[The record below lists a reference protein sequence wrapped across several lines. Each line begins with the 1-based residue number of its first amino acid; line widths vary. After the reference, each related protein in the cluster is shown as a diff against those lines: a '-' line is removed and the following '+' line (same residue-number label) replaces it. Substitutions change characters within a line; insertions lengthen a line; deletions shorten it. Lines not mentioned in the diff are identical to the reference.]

1 MNHNIAVLRKFTLI
15 LKSIKSVFVFFYV
28 SKPGGINEVPN
39 KNEIASP
46 LIVAYSVLFFV
57 FNGLIDE

>member
-15 LKSIKSVFVFFYV
+15 LKSIKSVFFFFYV